1 MMIALLMALA
11 AAQQPAAEKPVDAA
25 QGRPLIRDFVGLNG
39 HTVQFKPKLY
49 APVGRLAR
57 DYHPVE
63 WDLGKE
69 TDFVTTF
76 PFARNRVSW
85 EQVYGSWTAEGWDV
99 NVSLMFET
107 IPQKQWKDV
116 PRDAQAY
123 GRAFA
128 KAFGP
133 SAAKPLVSSAE
144 IGNEPG
150 KWDDASY
157 RTMFEAMA
165 KGLREGD
172 PKLKVVTCA
181 AIAGKSHDYA
191 KSLDCVKGLEGLYDV
206 INVHAYAQLENWPT
220 WKRSFPEDPRLLE
233 YLNHMNAAIQW
244 RNANAP
250 GKPIWLTEFGYDSS
264 TKEPPKTGDF
274 AKWVGNT
281 DEQQAQWLVRS
292 ILVFS
297 AMDLQRAYIYF
308 FDDKDEPSLHAASGV
323 TRNGQPKPSFHALAH
338 LQKVLGDYR
347 FSKVVAAKADEV
359 YAYEYR
365 HATDP
370 KKAVI
375 AAWSPTGSGRSV
387 RWVIP
392 EAVTRSERMPL
403 VGGDVPSLGAA
414 VFDGTAVTL
423 SESPVYLFVER

>member
-1 MMIALLMALA
+1 
-11 AAQQPAAEKPVDAA
+11 
-25 QGRPLIRDFVGLNG
+25 VGING
-39 HTVQFKPKLY
+39 HTVQFKPKVY
-49 APVGRLAR
+49 TPVCRLVR

-85 EQVYGSWTAEGWDV
+85 EQVYGSWKAEGWDV

-107 IPQKQWKDV
+107 IPQKEWKDV
-116 PRDAQAY
+116 PRDALAY
-123 GRAFA
+123 GKAFA
-128 KAFGP
+128 RAFGP
-133 SAAKPLVSSAE
+133 SAAKPLVGSAE

-150 KWDDASY
+150 KWDDPSY

-165 KGLREGD
+165 KGFREGD

-181 AIAGKSHDYA
+181 TIAGKSHGYA
-191 KSLDCVKGLEGLYDV
+191 KSLECVKGLEPLYDV

-220 WKRSFPEDPRLLE
+220 WKRSYPEDARLLE
-233 YLNHMNAAIQW
+233 YLNHMDAAIKW

-281 DEQQAQWLVRS
+281 DTQQAQWLVRS
-292 ILVFS
+292 ILVF
-297 AMDLQRAYIYF
+297 AGMDLARCYIYF
-308 FDDKDEPSLHAASGV
+308 FDDKDEASLHAASGV

-338 LQKVLGDYR
+338 LQAALGEHR
-347 FSKVVAAKADEV
+347 FDRVREAKAGEL
-359 YAYEYR
+359 YAYEF
-365 HATDP
+365 
-370 KKAVI
+370 KAGNRRVV
-375 AAWSPTGSGRSV
+375 AAWSPTGSGRTTV
-387 RWVIP
+387 YAPGGKILK
-392 EAVTRSERMPL
+392 AERMPL
-403 VGGDVPSLGAA
+403 VPGPVPA
-414 VFDGTAVTL
+414 VEVKDGLVPID
-423 SESPVYLFVER
+423 ESPVYIWLE